1 LKFTKLNNLD
11 DETIK
16 EISCMCIVQHHDES
30 ELRIKEIYEKSLI
43 PVIYDC
49 QSKLFKNSQSNSH
62 LEFLGN

>member
-1 LKFTKLNNLD
+1 MD
-11 DETIK
+11 HETIK
-16 EISCMCIVQHHDES
+16 EISCMCIVQHHGEN

-49 QSKLFKNSQSNSH
+49 QSKLLKNTQSNSH